1 MAWPLLHLLLVAA
14 ATAAAA
20 TETPERPAR
29 WPDQF
34 HAVVFTNLT
43 NVSSASTGPPLR
55 LTDLYYDW
63 PRRRNLNLI
72 RYQLSGDP
80 LYDVEWDNGTTF
92 YFDSGTCRTEQ
103 FPVGVLRPDWLA
115 DGVYLGRE
123 STGGIDC
130 HLWGKEGFIV
140 YYEDVLTRRPVRWNF
155 LDVTGIQQFIMSF
168 EVGVVLEDDSQW
180 QAPAHC
186 FPDDT
191 EKINKEDHG
200 TIPSGMDAARLLRKF
215 AGHAAF

>member
-1 MAWPLLHLLLVAA
+1 MAWLLLLLVA

-20 TETPERPAR
+20 TNTPDRPAR

-34 HAVVFTNLT
+34 HAVLFTNLT
-43 NVSSASTGPPLR
+43 SVSTASTGPPLR

-80 LYDVEWDNGTTF
+80 LYDVEWNNGTTF
-92 YFDSGTCRTEQ
+92 YFDSATCRTEQ

-130 HLWGKEGFIV
+130 HLWGKEGFVV

-155 LDVTGIQQFIMSF
+155 LDVIGIQQFVMSF

-186 FPDDT
+186 FPDDG
-191 EKINKEDHG
+191 EGKRNKVDGELV
-200 TIPSGMDAARLLRKF
+200 TISSGMDAARLLRKF
-215 AGHAAF
+215 AGAAPF